1 MKIVEF
7 EEPGAPEVLRVK
19 EVPTPEPGKAQ
30 IRVKAHSIGVGIPDV
45 LIRSG
50 NYNWMPPLPCT
61 PGTEMSGTVS
71 AIGPKVESFNV
82 GDRVYIS
89 ARERPHR
96 GGCYAEEIV
105 VREDESILIPDKV
118 DMEAVAT
125 LANYQVAWHLL
136 WNMARIKTG
145 DTILVYAAAGGVGS
159 SIVELALL
167 AGAKV
172 IGVASNEA
180 KRKFVQKKGVVHV
193 IDRIQDDVVSRVK
206 EITEGRG
213 VDFVFDPA
221 GGPQTIE
228 NMATLAPLGTLIVY
242 GRLAGPLEGDFARTI
257 RERMGDSIGIRSFSI
272 HSFDNHKPSRM
283 EATNALMKLLV
294 NHALK
299 PRIHARLPLSDAC
312 KAHEMLESGTV
323 IGKILL
329 KPEFAASSSGTSRT
343 L

>member
-19 EVPTPEPGKAQ
+19 EVPLPEPGAAQ

-50 NYNWMPPLPCT
+50 AYSWMPPLPCT

-71 AIGPKVESFNV
+71 AIGPYVGDLIV
-82 GDRVYIS
+82 GDRVYVS

-96 GGCYAEEIV
+96 GGCYADEIV
-105 VREDESILIPDKV
+105 VRADEIISIPESA

-136 WNMARIKTG
+136 WNMARVKTG
-145 DTILVYAAAGGVGS
+145 DTVLVYAAAGGVGS
-159 SIVELALL
+159 SIVELALI

-172 IGVASNEA
+172 IGVASGTGKGA
-180 KRKFVQKKGVVHV
+180 FVKEMGAAHVV
-193 IDRIQDDVVSRVK
+193 DRSKDDVIARVK
-206 EITEGRG
+206 DGTGGRG

-221 GGPQTIE
+221 GGPQALA
-228 NMATLAPLGTLIVY
+228 NAAMLAPLGTVIVY
-242 GRLAGPLEGDFARTI
+242 GRLAGPLGGDLADKI
-257 RERMGDSIGIRSFSI
+257 RERFGDSIGMRSFSM
-272 HSFDNHKPSRM
+272 HSFDHDKSRRI
-283 EATNALMKLLV
+283 EATNALITLLAKC
-294 NHALK
+294 ALK
-299 PRIHARLPLSDAC
+299 PRIHARLPLTDAC
-312 KAHEMLESGTV
+312 KAHEMLEAGTV

-329 KPEFAASSSGTSRT
+329 KPKGAV
-343 L
+343 